1 MCGNLSTYGEEL
13 CASVGSLKVTFSVLK
28 NFAYK
33 SRLLFG
39 PQNRQ
44 SRTRQKSTQYLAHE
58 PQSSA

>member
-1 MCGNLSTYGEEL
+1 MCSNLSTYGEEL

-28 NFAYK
+28 NFAYN

-44 SRTRQKSTQYLAHE
+44 SRTRQKST
-58 PQSSA
+58 